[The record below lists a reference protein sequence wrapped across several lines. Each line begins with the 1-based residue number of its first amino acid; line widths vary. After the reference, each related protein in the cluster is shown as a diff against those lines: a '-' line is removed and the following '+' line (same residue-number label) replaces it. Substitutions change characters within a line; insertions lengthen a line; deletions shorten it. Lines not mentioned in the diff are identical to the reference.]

1 MSKNE
6 IPYYWSSIDWRQLTE
21 DYPPPPLFNSVMS
34 ARSDDEM
41 RQIQESR
48 FLARVAD
55 AWAVPF
61 YRERWSDS
69 GLKPGDIRGL
79 DDLEKIP
86 TFTSEDIK
94 HSIEEHPPFGNHQ
107 NFALDAMRTPLKI
120 QSSGGTSGL
129 PRPTLFDPV
138 AWEVQ
143 AIQFARAFVAQGAE
157 VGDILQITLTNSLAN
172 TAWCSSTAAMHWCG
186 MIPLTTGS
194 GAVTSSARQLELAR
208 SWGTSGWVAFGEY
221 LKILAQEADR
231 SGIDL
236 KKDLST
242 RFIHT
247 YLGVDTEGHL
257 RDLLEDAWGVPV
269 YDNYGTH
276 EVGLI
281 GYECAAKDGL
291 HVNDDTAIVE
301 IADSESGRILGPGHD
316 GDIVVTSLHRSVPP
330 IIRYDLKDRMRS
342 SERAACAC
350 GARTS
355 KLSGF
360 LGRLDEMVKL
370 RATSV
375 YPRSAQDVVQ
385 GDARSTGEFLC
396 VVENVGEGLG
406 SRERMTVLIEQA
418 NDEDT
423 APLQEDMK
431 HRLKST
437 FGVSV
442 EVTIVPAG
450 SLAPQTG
457 LGGEGKVKR
466 LLDRRGEAPS
476 PV

>member
-21 DYPPPPLFNSVMS
+21 DFPPPPLFDSVMA

-41 RQIQESR
+41 REIQNAR
-48 FLARVAD
+48 FLARIAD
-55 AWAVPF
+55 GWQIPF
-61 YRERWSDS
+61 YRDRWSS
-69 GLKPGDIRGL
+69 AGLEPGDIRSL

-94 HSIEEHPPFGNHQ
+94 HSIEAHPPFGDHQ

-172 TAWCSSTAAMHWCG
+172 TAWCSSTAAMNWCG

-194 GAVTSSARQLELAR
+194 GAVTSSKRQLELAKE
-208 SWGTSGWVAFGEY
+208 WGTRGWVAFGEY
-221 LKILAQEADR
+221 LKILAQEAER

-236 KKDLST
+236 RNDLST

-257 RDLLEDAWGVPV
+257 RKLLEDAWGVPV

-281 GYECAAKDGL
+281 GYECVAKNGL
-291 HVNDDTAIVE
+291 HVNDDTALVE
-301 IADSESGRILGPGHD
+301 IADSDTGRILGAGHD

-342 SERAACAC
+342 TERTLCSC

-385 GDARSTGEFLC
+385 GDSRSTGEFLC

-418 NDEDT
+418 REED
-423 APLQEDMK
+423 PHSLREDMK
-431 HRLKST
+431 QRLRTT

-442 EVTIVPAG
+442 DVEIVAAG

>member
-1 MSKNE
+1 MSQNN
-6 IPYYWSSIDWRQLTE
+6 IPYYWSSVDWPQLME
-21 DYPPPPLFNSVMS
+21 DYPPPPLFNSVMAS
-34 ARSDDEM
+34 RSDDEM
-41 RQIQESR
+41 RDLQESR
-48 FLARVAD
+48 FLARVTD
-55 AWAVPF
+55 AWSVPF
-61 YRERWSDS
+61 YRDRWSAV
-69 GLKPGDIRGL
+69 GLQPGDINGL

-94 HSIEEHPPFGNHQ
+94 YSIEQHPPFGDHQ
-107 NFALDAMRTPLKI
+107 NFAMDQMHTALKI
-120 QSSGGTSGL
+120 QSSGGTTGL

-172 TAWCSSTAAMHWCG
+172 TAWCSSTAAMNWCG

-194 GAVTSSARQLELAR
+194 GAVTSSRRQLELAQ

-231 SGIDL
+231 AGIDL
-236 KKDLST
+236 KKDLKT

-257 RDLLEDAWGVPV
+257 RDLLENAWGVPV

-301 IADSESGRILGPGHD
+301 IADGDTGRIQSTGHE
-316 GDIVVTSLHRSVPP
+316 GNIIVTSLHRSVPP
-330 IIRYDLKDRMRS
+330 IIRYDLKDRMS
-342 SERAACAC
+342 TSERAVCAC
-350 GARTS
+350 GARTT

-375 YPRSAQDVVQ
+375 YPRAAQDVIQ
-385 GDARSTGEFLC
+385 GDSRSTGEYLC
-396 VVENVGEGLG
+396 VVENVGQGLS
-406 SRERMTVLIEQA
+406 SRERMTVLVEQA
-418 NDEDT
+418 KDED
-423 APLQEDMK
+423 AQPLQQDMK
-431 HRLKST
+431 HQLKAT
-437 FGVSV
+437 FGVTVDV
-442 EVTIVPAG
+442 EIVASG

-466 LLDRRGEAPS
+466 LLDRRGDAPS

>member
-1 MSKNE
+1 MSQKD
-6 IPYYWSSIDWRQLTE
+6 IPYYWSSIDWRQLMA
-21 DYPPPPLFNSVMS
+21 DYPPPPLFDSVMA

-41 RQIQESR
+41 RALQEAR
-48 FLARVAD
+48 FLARVSD

-61 YRERWSDS
+61 YRDRWSEA
-69 GLKPGDIRGL
+69 GLEPGDIQSL
-79 DDLEKIP
+79 ADLEKIP

-94 HSIEEHPPFGNHQ
+94 HTIEQHPPFGDHQ
-107 NFALDAMRTPLKI
+107 NFALEAMRTPLKI

-208 SWGTSGWVAFGEY
+208 SWGTNGWVAFGEY

-231 SGIDL
+231 AGIDL
-236 KKDLST
+236 KMDLST

-281 GYECAAKDGL
+281 GYECAAKNGL

-301 IADSESGRILGPGHD
+301 IADPDTERTRSIAHTGN
-316 GDIVVTSLHRSVPP
+316 IVVTSLHRSVPP
-330 IIRYDLKDRMRS
+330 IIRYDLKDKMRTS
-342 SERAACAC
+342 GRALCEC
-350 GARTS
+350 GARTT

-360 LGRLDEMVKL
+360 LGRSDEMVKL

-375 YPRSAQDVVQ
+375 YPRAAQDVIQ
-385 GDARSTGEFLC
+385 GDSRSTGEFLC
-396 VVENVGEGLG
+396 VVENLGEGLG

-418 NDEDT
+418 REEDPL
-423 APLQEDMK
+423 PLQEEMK
-431 HRLKST
+431 QRLKST
-437 FGVSV
+437 FGVAV
-442 EVTIVPAG
+442 DVTIVASG
-450 SLAPQTG
+450 ALAPQTG

-466 LLDRRGEAPS
+466 LLDRRGTSPS

>member
-1 MSKNE
+1 MPKNE
-6 IPYYWSSIDWRQLTE
+6 IPYYWSSIDWRRLTE
-21 DYPPPPLFNSVMS
+21 DFPPPPLFDAVM
-34 ARSDDEM
+34 AERSDDEM
-41 RQIQESR
+41 REIQNAR
-48 FLARVAD
+48 FLARIAD
-55 AWAVPF
+55 GWQIPF
-61 YRERWSDS
+61 YRDRWSAA
-69 GLKPGDIRGL
+69 GLEPEDIRGL

-94 HSIEEHPPFGNHQ
+94 HSIEAHPPFGDHQ
-107 NFALDAMRTPLKI
+107 NFALEAMRTPLKI

-172 TAWCSSTAAMHWCG
+172 TAWCSSTAAMNWCG

-194 GAVTSSARQLELAR
+194 GAVTSSKRQLELAKE
-208 SWGTSGWVAFGEY
+208 WGTRGWVAFGEY
-221 LKILAQEADR
+221 LKILAQEAER

-236 KKDLST
+236 KNDLAT
-242 RFIHT
+242 RFVHT

-257 RDLLEDAWGVPV
+257 RKLLEDAWGVPV

-281 GYECAAKDGL
+281 GYECVAKNGL

-301 IADSESGRILGPGHD
+301 IADSDSGRILGAGHD

-342 SERAACAC
+342 AERAVCSC

-385 GDARSTGEFLC
+385 GDSRSTGEFLC

-418 NDEDT
+418 REENPDALRD
-423 APLQEDMK
+423 DMQQ
-431 HRLKST
+431 RLKTT

-442 EVTIVPAG
+442 DVNIVPAG

-466 LLDRRGEAPS
+466 LLDRRGEAPT